1 MKTMSIEF
9 ITSILSLSALEII
22 LGIDNVIFIALIV
35 NHLPAKQAKSA
46 RYIGISLALIMRII
60 FLFGV
65 LWIMGLNKP
74 WFTLFSKSF
83 SVKDVLMLG
92 GGLFLIAKA
101 TSSIHEQITGEEQE
115 EIKEYTGGFFYTVIQ
130 IIFIDLIFSFDSI
143 MTAVGIVKDITV
155 IIIAMVIAMVIMLGA
170 SGVIANFIARH
181 ATLKMLALAFIMVV
195 GLFLVAEGFGLH
207 IPRGYIYFG
216 MFFSLSVEALN
227 MIARKKKKDIS

>member
-1 MKTMSIEF
+1 MSIEF

-35 NHLPAKQAKSA
+35 NHLPEKQAKSA
-46 RYIGISLALIMRII
+46 RYIGITLALILRII

-65 LWIMGLNKP
+65 LWVMGLNKP

-83 SVKDVLMLG
+83 SVKDILMLG

-101 TSSIHEQITGEEQE
+101 TSSIHEQITGEEKE

-170 SGVIANFIARH
+170 SGVIANFIARY

-227 MIARKKKKDIS
+227 MIARRKKKDVS

>member
-1 MKTMSIEF
+1 MNIEF

-35 NHLPAKQAKSA
+35 NHLPIKQAKSA
-46 RYIGISLALIMRII
+46 RYIGITLALFMRIA

-65 LWIMGLNKP
+65 LWLMGLNKP
-74 WFTLFSKSF
+74 WFTIFSKSF
-83 SVKDVLMLG
+83 SIKDILMLA

-101 TSSIHEQITGEEQE
+101 TSSIHDQITGEETE
-115 EIKEYTGGFFYTVIQ
+115 EIKEYKGGFFYTVVQ

-143 MTAVGIVKDITV
+143 MTAVGIVNDITV

-170 SGVIANFIARH
+170 SEIIANFIARFP
-181 ATLKMLALAFIMVV
+181 TLKMLALAFIMVV
-195 GLFLVAEGFGLH
+195 GLFLMAEGFGLH

-216 MFFSLSVEALN
+216 MFFSLSVETLN
-227 MIARKKKKDIS
+227 MIARRKKNDT

>member
-1 MKTMSIEF
+1 MNIEF

-46 RYIGISLALIMRII
+46 RYIGITLALILRII

-83 SVKDVLMLG
+83 SVKDILMLG

-101 TSSIHEQITGEEQE
+101 TSSIHEQITGEEQA

-155 IIIAMVIAMVIMLGA
+155 IIIAMVIAMIIMLGA
-170 SGVIANFIARH
+170 SGVISNFIARH

-195 GLFLVAEGFGLH
+195 GLFLVAEGFGFH

-227 MIARKKKKDIS
+227 MIARKKKKDVS